1 MKKLIVLLLLTIS
14 LQSFSQKLKIRF
26 TSPAFQKGGW
36 IIPTSTFIGSAY
48 FAAKAI
54 KANNTTYSEGKNSYK
69 NTGNRDAY
77 ALYSAALLVAS
88 FTITISMQ
96 SDK

>member
-69 NTGNRDAY
+69 NTGDAY